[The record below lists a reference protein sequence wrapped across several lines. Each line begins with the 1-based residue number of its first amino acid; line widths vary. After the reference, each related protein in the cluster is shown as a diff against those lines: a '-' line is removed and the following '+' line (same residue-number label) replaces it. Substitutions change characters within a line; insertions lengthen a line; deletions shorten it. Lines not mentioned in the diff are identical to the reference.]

1 MGSTSSI
8 DAVSSSSSLSDTAT
22 TATGGS
28 DLGED
33 AFLRLLTTQ
42 MQYQDPLN
50 PLSNE
55 EFVAQLA
62 QFSSLE
68 ELQGISAGL
77 EALYL
82 VDVSMNNVA
91 MVGLLGHTVTAAG
104 DTFHYGGSGD
114 TTLHYEASGDATAA
128 TVTITNEDG
137 DVVWSGDIGALAEG
151 EGRWTWD
158 GITLDGSPAPAGDYT
173 FAIEATDAEGNAV
186 GVTPL
191 VQGVVTEMDY
201 SSGTPTPSVGGVPVD
216 IGDILRV
223 DDGSEP

>member
-8 DAVSSSSSLSDTAT
+8 DAVSSSSTLSDAAAA
-22 TATGGS
+22 ATGGS

-50 PLSNE
+50 PMSNE

-91 MVGLLGHTVTAAG
+91 MVGLLGQTVTAAG
-104 DTFHYGGSGD
+104 DTFHYAG
-114 TTLHYEASGDATAA
+114 SGDATLHFDAA
-128 TVTITNEDG
+128 AAATSTTVTITDESG
-137 DVVWSGDIGALAEG
+137 DVVWSGDIGAVAEG
-151 EGRWTWD
+151 EGSWSWD
-158 GITLDGSPAPAGDYT
+158 GTTLDGTTAPAGDYT
-173 FAIEATDAEGNAV
+173 FSVDATDADGSAV
-186 GVTPL
+186 DVTPL
-191 VQGVVTEMDY
+191 VRGVVTGMDY
-201 SSGTPTPSVGGVPVD
+201 ATGTPTPSVGGVPID

-223 DDGSEP
+223 EDGGEE